1 MNAHSPNGDITR
13 RDRLHAYL
21 HFRVVVLHHLL
32 DIEQEDPV
40 VGSLRA
46 LKRRHKGRAQR
57 QRQELG
63 TPGDRRLRLLGLAC
77 SALASASLTQRR
89 TMFALMPFAM
99 ATADE
104 PRRLAAGRHDVRLE
118 LGAANTPATPA
129 LTKGY
134 GSNHFSI
141 NSCVE
146 KSVLYRG
153 RISRWAD

>member
-1 MNAHSPNGDITR
+1 
-13 RDRLHAYL
+13 
-21 HFRVVVLHHLL
+21 
-32 DIEQEDPV
+32 
-40 VGSLRA
+40 
-46 LKRRHKGRAQR
+46 
-57 QRQELG
+57 
-63 TPGDRRLRLLGLAC
+63 
-77 SALASASLTQRR
+77 
-89 TMFALMPFAM
+89 MPFAM

-104 PRRLAAGRHDVRLE
+104 PRKLAAGRHDVRLE

-153 RISRWAD
+153 RISRWADWALTKRFLDRSDQIGGLTVQPVCNLEQNQQGGLAKTALKSA